1 MMMRRA
7 GLQRRKEIDRHYQP
21 AIWIDRDGY
30 QCSLLTGR
38 SFEVGDVSQPI
49 PHSNNYMAEDDKG
62 CQLKF
67 CLGQRLQNL
76 RLSKAC
82 R

>member
-38 SFEVGDVSQPI
+38 SFEVGDVSHPLQ
-49 PHSNNYMAEDDKG
+49 
-62 CQLKF
+62 QLY
-67 CLGQRLQNL
+67 GRG
-76 RLSKAC
+76 
-82 R
+82 